1 MAEDKI
7 VIEIEGIEID
17 IRDTASVRKA
27 VELMELK
34 LKREREEHSAD
45 NKLFGG
51 LAALSSILLLISSLK
66 NQRLRR
72 KNQKLTQVHLKLC
85 KEYLMLMIDYG
96 AVLEKLVKK
105 G

>member
-1 MAEDKI
+1 MA
-7 VIEIEGIEID
+7 IEID

-51 LAALSSILLLISSLK
+51 LAAASSILLLIYSLK
-66 NQRLRR
+66 NWRLRR
-72 KNQKLTQVHLKLC
+72 ENQKLRRENQKLSHVHLKLC